1 MEICFMTL
9 AMNKYYFIINPVN
22 KSKTNSLEVEIHSFF
37 LNRKD
42 EYQIS
47 FSNNFKHLKKLASD
61 AVKQKVDVIIACG
74 GDGTISEVGQVLIN
88 NKIKLGII
96 PLGSGNGIAGH
107 FKISNNITKALEV
120 VVGGSSKKMDVGRV
134 DNRYFFSNIGFGI
147 EVEFIR
153 HYFNGKIHGLFGYFY
168 SFLKSLLSYKPPF
181 FDINIKNE
189 NISVVP
195 HLLMIANT
203 NKQGY
208 GISLSP
214 NAKTDDGYLNLI
226 MINNTNMFNISY
238 LLVLILLGISIKN
251 KNNVRYINFKE
262 FKITSKNYH
271 INLQIDG
278 EYRFI
283 IKNELCVSII
293 PDGINILC

>member
-1 MEICFMTL
+1 MEL
-9 AMNKYYFIINPVN
+9 AN
-22 KSKTNSLEVEIHSFF
+22 
-37 LNRKD
+37 
-42 EYQIS
+42 
-47 FSNNFKHLKKLASD
+47 
-61 AVKQKVDVIIACG
+61 VI
-74 GDGTISEVGQVLIN
+74 
-88 NKIKLGII
+88 
-96 PLGSGNGIAGH
+96 
-107 FKISNNITKALEV
+107 
-120 VVGGSSKKMDVGRV
+120 V
-134 DNRYFFSNIGFGI
+134 DNAKVFVVSVSATTITLSNTFSASNDVVIVFRAYGTGLIKSIFGI

-293 PDGINILC
+293 SDGINILC

>member
-1 MEICFMTL
+1 
-9 AMNKYYFIINPVN
+9 
-22 KSKTNSLEVEIHSFF
+22 
-37 LNRKD
+37 
-42 EYQIS
+42 
-47 FSNNFKHLKKLASD
+47 
-61 AVKQKVDVIIACG
+61 
-74 GDGTISEVGQVLIN
+74 
-88 NKIKLGII
+88 
-96 PLGSGNGIAGH
+96 
-107 FKISNNITKALEV
+107 
-120 VVGGSSKKMDVGRV
+120 
-134 DNRYFFSNIGFGI
+134 
-147 EVEFIR
+147 
-153 HYFNGKIHGLFGYFY
+153 
-168 SFLKSLLSYKPPF
+168 
-181 FDINIKNE
+181 
-189 NISVVP
+189 
-195 HLLMIANT
+195 MIANT

-226 MINNTNMFNISY
+226 MINNTNIFNISY